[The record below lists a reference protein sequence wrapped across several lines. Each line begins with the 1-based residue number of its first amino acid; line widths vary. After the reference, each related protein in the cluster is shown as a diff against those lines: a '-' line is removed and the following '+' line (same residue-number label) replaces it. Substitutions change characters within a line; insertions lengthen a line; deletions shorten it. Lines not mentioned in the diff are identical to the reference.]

1 MSILTIHPLYFVK
14 VNLVGSRIAS
24 HSKVANVYKMNC
36 LVVYMYTVRNIQY
49 NILILENVS
58 KIFIYHT
65 LRFHTSFRSSRIFAF
80 FMLSSVSDLRNQCLD
95 CLH

>member
-14 VNLVGSRIAS
+14 VNLVGSRTAS
-24 HSKVANVYKMNC
+24 HSKVASVYRMNW
-36 LVVYMYTVRNIQY
+36 LVVYVHCTQY
-49 NILILENVS
+49 SIYILILEIFS

-80 FMLSSVSDLRNQCLD
+80 FMLSSVSDLRN
-95 CLH
+95 